1 MELNM
6 RRSDIYYKAIFSDV
20 DGTLLTS
27 SQQITRL
34 TRVAISR
41 LQEKGIPFVI
51 VSGRSP
57 SGIYSILNEYDICC
71 PIISYNGG
79 LILDEKRNTLYQW
92 GIDQQ
97 RAGMI
102 INYIEAERFDLSWN
116 IYSQDEWLVKDKQ
129 DDRIIFEEN
138 EVKAQ
143 AKQGSIDSLPV
154 GAKVNKILCI
164 CNPEKILDIEEKMT
178 KRFPDCSIVK
188 SSETLLEVMEY
199 GVTKA
204 KAVRTLCDF
213 WGIDIRDTIAFGDNY
228 NDVDMLEAVGYGVVM
243 GNAPEEIKK
252 KIGRVTL
259 DHDHDGIYHA
269 LAELQ
274 VIKI

>member
-1 MELNM
+1 MGLNM
-6 RRSDIYYKAIFSDV
+6 RQSDIYYKAIFSDV

-154 GAKVNKILCI
+154 GAKVNIQ
-164 CNPEKILDIEEKMT
+164 
-178 KRFPDCSIVK
+178 S
-188 SSETLLEVMEY
+188 
-199 GVTKA
+199 
-204 KAVRTLCDF
+204 
-213 WGIDIRDTIAFGDNY
+213 
-228 NDVDMLEAVGYGVVM
+228 
-243 GNAPEEIKK
+243 
-252 KIGRVTL
+252 
-259 DHDHDGIYHA
+259 
-269 LAELQ
+269 
-274 VIKI
+274 